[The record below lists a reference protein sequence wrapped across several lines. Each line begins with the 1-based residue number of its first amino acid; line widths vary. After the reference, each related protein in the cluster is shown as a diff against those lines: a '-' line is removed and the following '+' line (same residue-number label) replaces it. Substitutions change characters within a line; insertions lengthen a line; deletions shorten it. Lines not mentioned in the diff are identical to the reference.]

1 MSMMKIQFPAV
12 VVRMLVVLLMLLPV
26 GTVAAQGVA
35 TLAGKV
41 TTTDGKPLQYAS
53 VAAVSLNPV
62 VGSVTDDQ
70 GRFQMQL
77 PADSLLTVRV
87 NFTGYAPA
95 DTTMRLPAGAT
106 IKLHISLGRGATSL
120 GPVTVSDE
128 RSRATTFTTIDV
140 ERIEHSV
147 GPQSGVESMLKTLPD
162 VNSNNEMSSQYSVRG
177 GSFDENLVYSN
188 GVEILRPML
197 IRSGQQ

>member
-106 IKLHISLGRGATSL
+106 IKLHISLG
-120 GPVTVSDE
+120 PVP
-128 RSRATTFTTIDV
+128 RRWA
-140 ERIEHSV
+140 
-147 GPQSGVESMLKTLPD
+147 L
-162 VNSNNEMSSQYSVRG
+162 
-177 GSFDENLVYSN
+177 
-188 GVEILRPML
+188 
-197 IRSGQQ
+197 